1 MMRSAEERWFSAYEA
16 NKRAKNPVFKEYW
29 AGVMAH
35 FRKEF
40 N

>member
-1 MMRSAEERWFSAYEA
+1 MRSAEHRWFSAYQA
-16 NKRAKNPVFKEYW
+16 WKRAQNPAFKEYW
-29 AGVMAH
+29 AGVMEH